1 MALPRSAS
9 EEVMTARTWAD
20 LHSTPVLIRSP
31 SICELHHEELMKG
44 GGNEVISCVDNM
56 RLFMLSR
63 FAQMDLPEVQL
74 KKTQKL
80 FQVILVFLCVYVCVL
95 NREGQQLGKNVVTHR
110 QTYETLRM
118 LAERLEATMTR
129 IQDVEGDTERLL
141 TQIQQSS
148 TVEEDE
154 ALIKDELLQFKDLIL
169 SRMQNLANTSRNN
182 IQEES
187 ARNALTT
194 INKKRKERDLDEMLH
209 SFLDFI
215 NSS

>member
-1 MALPRSAS
+1 M
-9 EEVMTARTWAD
+9 
-20 LHSTPVLIRSP
+20 
-31 SICELHHEELMKG
+31 
-44 GGNEVISCVDNM
+44 
-56 RLFMLSR
+56 
-63 FAQMDLPEVQL
+63 
-74 KKTQKL
+74 
-80 FQVILVFLCVYVCVL
+80 
-95 NREGQQLGKNVVTHR
+95 
-110 QTYETLRM
+110 
-118 LAERLEATMTR
+118 
-129 IQDVEGDTERLL
+129 
-141 TQIQQSS
+141 
-148 TVEEDE
+148 EEDE

>member
-1 MALPRSAS
+1 
-9 EEVMTARTWAD
+9 
-20 LHSTPVLIRSP
+20 
-31 SICELHHEELMKG
+31 
-44 GGNEVISCVDNM
+44 
-56 RLFMLSR
+56 
-63 FAQMDLPEVQL
+63 
-74 KKTQKL
+74 
-80 FQVILVFLCVYVCVL
+80 
-95 NREGQQLGKNVVTHR
+95 
-110 QTYETLRM
+110 M

-182 IQEES
+182 IQEEY
-187 ARNALTT
+187 ARNALAT

>member
-1 MALPRSAS
+1 
-9 EEVMTARTWAD
+9 
-20 LHSTPVLIRSP
+20 
-31 SICELHHEELMKG
+31 
-44 GGNEVISCVDNM
+44 
-56 RLFMLSR
+56 
-63 FAQMDLPEVQL
+63 
-74 KKTQKL
+74 
-80 FQVILVFLCVYVCVL
+80 
-95 NREGQQLGKNVVTHR
+95 
-110 QTYETLRM
+110 M

-148 TVEEDE
+148 TMEEDE

-187 ARNALTT
+187 ARNALAT